1 MLDLKKINIFLLI
14 LILNLVYTFTS
25 IRADE
30 LFISNITLRNFFES
44 FNYNVI
50 WDSNLKS
57 ITVKNDKLDILF
69 DNENNYDK
77 SYKFEL
83 IDNTAYISYETLNR
97 VYLDNKD
104 IIFKDINY
112 ENLPN
117 CYKFNDIDKS
127 KKLIIFGASWCNYCK
142 EQLEELKISNEFEKL
157 PFEILFISIDKD
169 KEEAKKYFE
178 KYNLNVIY
186 DIEKVLF
193 RPFDS
198 KSIPTLVFID
208 NGKIIYIEKENMLL
222 DEILNIFVY

>member
-77 SYKFEL
+77 SYKF
-83 IDNTAYISYETLNR
+83 
-97 VYLDNKD
+97 
-104 IIFKDINY
+104 
-112 ENLPN
+112 
-117 CYKFNDIDKS
+117 
-127 KKLIIFGASWCNYCK
+127 
-142 EQLEELKISNEFEKL
+142 
-157 PFEILFISIDKD
+157 
-169 KEEAKKYFE
+169 
-178 KYNLNVIY
+178 
-186 DIEKVLF
+186 
-193 RPFDS
+193 
-198 KSIPTLVFID
+198 
-208 NGKIIYIEKENMLL
+208 
-222 DEILNIFVY
+222 